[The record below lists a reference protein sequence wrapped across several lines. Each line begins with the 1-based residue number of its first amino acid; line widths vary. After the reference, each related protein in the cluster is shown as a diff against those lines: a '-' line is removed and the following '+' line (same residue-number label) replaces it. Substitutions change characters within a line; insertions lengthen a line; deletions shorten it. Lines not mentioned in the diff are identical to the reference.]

1 MLDVTPLQTAVDA
14 LADRLRALPQSAL
27 RRGAAAEG
35 LALAREL
42 AARAQLI
49 ERPGE
54 PPRELPNAGIF
65 AVGDQLAVAGHDLV
79 EALRSAAA
87 GGTAG
92 GAAGAEADANAAPA
106 GQLAEAVRR
115 VREAAQSEAMTR
127 SARM

>member
-42 AARAQLI
+42 ANRAQRI
-49 ERPGE
+49 ERPGQR
-54 PPRELPNAGIF
+54 PGELPDAGMF

-79 EALRSAAA
+79 EALRAAAA
-87 GGTAG
+87 GG
-92 GAAGAEADANAAPA
+92 EADANAAPA
-106 GQLAEAVRR
+106 EELAGAVRR
-115 VREAAQSEAMTR
+115 VREVAQSEAMTR

>member
-49 ERPGE
+49 ERSGE
-54 PPRELPNAGIF
+54 PPREIPDAGIF

-87 GGTAG
+87 GGTAA
-92 GAAGAEADANAAPA
+92 GAAGVEADVKAAPA
-106 GQLAEAVRR
+106 EELAEAVRR

>member
-54 PPRELPNAGIF
+54 RPRELPDAGMF
-65 AVGDQLAVAGHDLV
+65 AAGDQLAVAGHDLV
-79 EALRSAAA
+79 EALRTVAAV
-87 GGTAG
+87 
-92 GAAGAEADANAAPA
+92 AATDGRIGAEADAKTAPA
-106 GQLAEAVRR
+106 EQLAQAVQR
-115 VREAAQSEAMTR
+115 VRDAAQSEAMTR